1 MLDPALAS
9 SKTYKS
15 EFYIS
20 GLPKYAHQGC
30 HIFGGCK
37 DIISNLAPDNGEFI
51 NKGSH
56 SIRIFRD
63 FYLIISLSDRGVSL
77 STLQAVLERAS
88 AHGIETEGIYNIA
101 DCVKK
106 LHLSHERI
114 VSVIS

>member
-63 FYLIISLSDRGVSL
+63 FYLIISLSDRGVKRSSCISFEIKYRCRQGILISPLIRIL
-77 STLQAVLERAS
+77 SEDNLNR
-88 AHGIETEGIYNIA
+88 Y
-101 DCVKK
+101 
-106 LHLSHERI
+106 
-114 VSVIS
+114 